1 MNIKPTKKSLRLVTI
16 PFAALILILAAFV
29 ISGCQPQA
37 TTEPTEE
44 EHAAEEEHGS
54 DAEHDE
60 VPERIPNDGAVIQ
73 IISPADAAS
82 FIQGEDI
89 VVEVEVENF
98 DLTVEGAHWHLYV
111 DGSVYAQVLEGP
123 TKEVLRG
130 LEPGEHEIEVYLGLP
145 THEELEDGGSITITV
160 TE

>member
-1 MNIKPTKKSLRLVTI
+1 MNIRLFKKTLTI
-16 PFAALILILAAFV
+16 AVLILILSSVALSA
-29 ISGCQPQA
+29 CQPQ
-37 TTEPTEE
+37 P
-44 EHAAEEEHGS
+44 AAETTSGEDESTQEQDHAGG
-54 DAEHDE
+54 EHDE
-60 VPERIPNDGAVIQ
+60 EPAQRIPNNGAVID
-73 IISPADAAS
+73 IISPADDAT
-82 FIQGEDI
+82 FQQGEDI

-123 TKEVLRG
+123 TKEVIRG
-130 LEPGEHEIEVYLGLP
+130 LEPGEHKIETYLGLP